1 MEWTESL
8 KKSVDY
14 MEQHLLEDIT
24 VDDVARSVNV
34 SSFYFQK
41 GFKII
46 TGMTVG
52 EYLRNRRLYL
62 AALEVISGEEKI
74 IDISYKYGYETPES
88 FSKAFRR
95 FHGISPAQVK
105 GQWQKIQTFQP
116 LIIKITVQGGN
127 KMDCRVE
134 KMEAFKVMGKERTF
148 RYDSAFG
155 EIPKFWNEFSQN
167 DMGRYCREIG
177 EDCNI
182 GMYGVCI
189 DAEMDGEDFRYLI
202 AGNYNEKHV
211 PQELVVEEIPALI
224 WAKFR
229 CVGPLPEALQAV
241 NRRVFE
247 EWLPGN
253 GQYEIAAGYN
263 IEMYTRGDM
272 SSVDYVSE
280 IWIPVKEK

>member
-1 MEWTESL
+1 MEWIESL

-24 VDDVARSVNV
+24 AENVAKSVNI
-34 SSFYFQK
+34 SNFYFQK
-41 GFKII
+41 GFKLI
-46 TGMTVG
+46 TGMSVG
-52 EYLRNRRLYL
+52 EYIRNRRLYL
-62 AALEVISGEEKI
+62 AALELIIGEEKI

-116 LIIKITVQGGN
+116 LVIKISLQGGN
-127 KMDCRVE
+127 KMDCRIE
-134 KMEAFKVMGKERTF
+134 KMEAFKVMGKEGTF
-148 RYDSAFG
+148 RYDNAFG
-155 EIPKFWNEFSQN
+155 EIPKFWNEFCQN
-167 DMGRYCREIG
+167 DMERCCQEIG

-182 GMYGVCI
+182 GMYGVNI
-189 DAEMDGEDFRYLI
+189 DTEMDGEDFRYLI
-202 AGNYNEKHV
+202 AGDYKEGHV
-211 PQELVVEEIPALI
+211 PQDLMVEEIPAFS

-229 CVGPLPEALQAV
+229 SVGPLPGALQAV
-241 NRRVFE
+241 NKRVFE

-263 IEMYTRGDM
+263 IELYTKGDM
-272 SSVDYVSE
+272 SSLDYVCE
-280 IWIPVKEK
+280 MWIPVKEK